1 MWFLDSNVLIA
12 GAYED
17 HDRFDIASDILDEAK
32 AGQPAMTSAHA
43 LAETYAI
50 LTSLPKPS
58 RFSPD
63 EASRYI
69 GDVVAYLKI
78 TALGSK
84 DMVALLTGLA
94 GSGVAGGRV
103 YDAVHACT
111 AVKAGVDVIVTWNKK
126 LFIGLEPDIK
136 VTTP

>member
-17 HDRFDIASDILDEAK
+17 HDRFEIASDILDAAK
-32 AGQPAMTSAHA
+32 AGQLAMTSAHA

-50 LTSLPKPS
+50 LTSLPRPS

-69 GDVVAYLKI
+69 GDVVVYLKI
-78 TALGSK
+78 SALGAK
-84 DMVALLTGLA
+84 DMAQLLTGLA

-103 YDAVHACT
+103 YDAVHART
-111 AVKAGVDVIVTWNKK
+111 AVKAGADTIVTWNEKH
-126 LFIGLEPDIK
+126 FIGLEPDIK
-136 VTTP
+136 VKTP